1 VGVLPPALDE
11 PTLFDGKLAF
21 LELDDTRVNLNL
33 RSMVWYT
40 VTARLKRGVT
50 IEQAQAQMT
59 ILAASMEKENPK
71 TNKNRGLKVLPY
83 PSSIMVGADAQLT
96 WLVLALSGMV
106 LLIACAN
113 LANLQLVR
121 TIRRTHEIGVRIAL
135 GCSRAMLIR
144 MLLTESLLLSVV
156 GGVLGLFVAK
166 WSNSYVANFFGFDMP
181 LDFRVMGFTFGV
193 SLITGAAFGT
203 VPAWMASRTDV
214 NVSLR
219 TSGRGA
225 TSDRSRHWL
234 RQGLVVTELGLALI
248 LLSGAGF
255 FVTGIY
261 KLTHQKLGWSA
272 DNLLIGFLEL
282 DHDHY
287 GEMRDPRSAVFGE
300 RAVNTLQ
307 ALPGVEGVELGDTP
321 AEAFSRTPF

>member
-1 VGVLPPALDE
+1 VSESLLV
-11 PTLFDGKLAF
+11 
-21 LELDDTRVNLNL
+21 
-33 RSMVWYT
+33 
-40 VTARLKRGVT
+40 ARG
-50 IEQAQAQMT
+50 
-59 ILAASMEKENPK
+59 P
-71 TNKNRGLKVLPY
+71 
-83 PSSIMVGADAQLT
+83 
-96 WLVLALSGMV
+96 
-106 LLIACAN
+106 CF
-113 LANLQLVR
+113 
-121 TIRRTHEIGVRIAL
+121 
-135 GCSRAMLIR
+135 IR

-255 FVTGIY
+255 LSRASI
-261 KLTHQKLGWSA
+261 
-272 DNLLIGFLEL
+272 NLRI
-282 DHDHY
+282 
-287 GEMRDPRSAVFGE
+287 RNWA
-300 RAVNTLQ
+300 
-307 ALPGVEGVELGDTP
+307 GVRITC
-321 AEAFSRTPF
+321 